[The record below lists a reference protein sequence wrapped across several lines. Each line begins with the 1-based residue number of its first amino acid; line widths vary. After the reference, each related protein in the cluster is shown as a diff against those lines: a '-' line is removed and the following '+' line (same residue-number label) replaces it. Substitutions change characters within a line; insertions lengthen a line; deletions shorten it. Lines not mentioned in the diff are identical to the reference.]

1 MFQGRMH
8 NIYSMQEFLFTS
20 VKLAALTLVVSLV
33 GITNG
38 MGQDDLSASAKTLA
52 AQNVMSLTIDEAVA
66 LAQGYSPQ
74 AKLAS
79 TQLSNRYWSYKSTL
93 ADFKPQINLTGT
105 LPLLNRSFQ
114 TITQDDGEE
123 IFVRQGLLRSSVGVD
138 ISQDIALTGGTIFAN
153 TSLERLDIFK
163 QGSNPGSTS
172 YLSTPVS
179 VGYRQNLS
187 GYNALKWT
195 KQLAPLSYQEAQ
207 RQYQEDREDLA
218 LGAAARFFSVL
229 TAQLNLEAAQIRESN
244 ADTLF
249 AVSKGR
255 FEVGRIA
262 ETELLQIELGA
273 LNANTEVE
281 QARVNLQQNSETL
294 RNYLGITEAVKFDLK
309 PPTSIPDFSVNADT
323 ALYYA
328 RQNRS
333 EIIGFRR
340 RVLQAEEQL
349 EAAKAESGISG
360 DLFVTFSFAQSAPSL
375 SEAYQD
381 PANNQF
387 LTLGF
392 SVPIADFGKRRARR
406 EVAQSNSELEALNVS
421 QERIS
426 LEQNVL
432 LLVRQFDLLRNNVG
446 LAKRAFD
453 VSERALEI
461 TRQRYLIGKIGI
473 TQLNLAIQEQN
484 KARVLYTSALQN
496 FWLAYYELR
505 LNTLYDF
512 RTGKGLRSDV
522 KF

>member
-1 MFQGRMH
+1 
-8 NIYSMQEFLFTS
+8 MQKFLYTS
-20 VKLAALTLVVSLV
+20 VKLAVLSLMVSTV
-33 GITNG
+33 GITNALC
-38 MGQDDLSASAKTLA
+38 QNDASASAKTLT
-52 AQNVMSLTIDEAVA
+52 AQNLMPLTIDEAIA
-66 LAQGYSPQ
+66 LAQGSSPR

-79 TQLSNRYWSYKSTL
+79 TQLSNRYWSYRSTL

-105 LPLLNRSFQ
+105 LPSLNRSFRS
-114 TITQDDGEE
+114 ITQDNGEE
-123 IFVRQGLLRSSVGVD
+123 VFIRQGFLRNTVGVD
-138 ISQDIALTGGTIFAN
+138 ISQDIALTGGTVFAN

-179 VGYRQNLS
+179 VGYLQNIG

-195 KQLAPLSYQEAQ
+195 KLLAPLNYQEAQ

-244 ADTLF
+244 ADTLLV
-249 AVSKGR
+249 VSKGR

-281 QARVNLQQNSETL
+281 QARVDLQQNSETL
-294 RNYLGITEAVKFDLK
+294 RNYLGISEAVTFDLK
-309 PPTSIPDFSVNADT
+309 PPTSIPDFRVDADT

-328 RQNRS
+328 KQNRS

-340 RVLQAEEQL
+340 RILQAEEQL
-349 EAAKAESGISG
+349 VQAKAESGLSG
-360 DLFVTFSFAQSAPSL
+360 DLFVTFSFAQSAPTL
-375 SEAYQD
+375 VDAYRD
-381 PANNQF
+381 PSNNQL
-387 LTLGF
+387 LTLGL

-406 EVAQSNSELEALNVS
+406 EVAQSNIELEALNVA

-446 LAKRAFD
+446 LSKRAFD
-453 VSERALEI
+453 VSERALDI

-512 RTGKGLRSDV
+512 RAGKGLRVDI